1 MKCDECKGDIVEING
16 EWSCNIC
23 GLITGS
29 IMDSSLFKNQEL
41 VKHRDGNST
50 RLGSHIGKEKIKGA
64 ARLRRLAV
72 MHSLSKEQR
81 LMKKAEFYMNMVL
94 SEFQL
99 SDCAKKDIMIYDS
112 TLRRKGVFTS
122 KMTLEERAG
131 ALGYIILKEYGREYT
146 LQEVSQILELSPKR
160 LSKLAKLYARHLN
173 KSYVFS
179 NINVPSLLEKF
190 CLKLNKDRAFIND
203 CVSLYYYLDK
213 IEPKQPNSAHLSGIV
228 YFVETTNTKLTMSQS
243 EIAKEFKIGLTSLKN
258 NYKRILSILKIDNAF
273 NLTVSDI
280 IEGIR

>member
-1 MKCDECKGDIVEING
+1 MKCGECKGDIVDIDG
-16 EWSCNIC
+16 EWSCNLC
-23 GLITGS
+23 GLVTGNV
-29 IMDSSLFKNQEL
+29 MDFSLFENDEL
-41 VKHRDGNST
+41 SKHKDGTSSQ
-50 RLGSHIGKEKIKGA
+50 LGSHIGKEKIKGA

-112 TLRRKGVFTS
+112 TLRRKGVFTT

-131 ALGYIILKEYGREYT
+131 ALGYIILKEYGQEYT
-146 LQEVSQILELSPKR
+146 LKEVSEILELSSKR

-179 NINVPSLLEKF
+179 NTNVSSLLEKF
-190 CLKLNKDRAFIND
+190 CLKLNKNRAFIND

-213 IEPKQPNSAHLSGIV
+213 MEPKQPNSAYLSGIV
-228 YFVETTNTKLTMSQS
+228 YFVETTNPTITTYQS
-243 EIAKEFKIGLTSLKN
+243 EIAGVFKVGVTSLKN
-258 NYKRILSILKIDNAF
+258 NYKKILSTLKIDNTF
-273 NLTVSDI
+273 NLTVNDI